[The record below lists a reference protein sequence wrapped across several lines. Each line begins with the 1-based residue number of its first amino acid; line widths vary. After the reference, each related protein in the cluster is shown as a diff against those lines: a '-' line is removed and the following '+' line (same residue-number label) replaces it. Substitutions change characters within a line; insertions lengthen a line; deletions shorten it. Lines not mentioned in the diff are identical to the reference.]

1 MKNWY
6 LFIAVMLVF
15 SSVQAQ
21 GKIKEGLIQ
30 MELTEVESD
39 DPNTAGF
46 LEGMRGSTQ
55 DIYFSEK
62 KQKTVMNMMGGL
74 VSTTVFTDS
83 ENKEVRTY
91 MDMMGQKLLIK
102 SAITGD
108 ESSDDVQIIVDPSK
122 TKTINGYKCKLA
134 TIIPKDDSG
143 QDVKM
148 EIYFTEEISLIG
160 SISNQIN
167 TKGINGA
174 PLEMSINAQGFKM
187 KYETKKVVTSLNKDA
202 FAEPKGYKEISQEEF
217 EKMMGGFS
225 F

>member
-6 LFIAVMLVF
+6 LLIAVLFLF
-15 SSVQAQ
+15 SSVYAQ

-30 MELTEVESD
+30 MELTQVESD
-39 DPNTAGF
+39 DPNAAGF

-74 VSTTVFTDS
+74 VSTTVITDT
-83 ENKEVRTY
+83 EKKEVRTY

-102 SAITGD
+102 SVLGD
-108 ESSDDVQIIVDPSK
+108 DEGSDDVEIIIDPTK

-134 TIIPKDDSG
+134 TIIPKDDSE

-148 EIYFTEEISLIG
+148 EIYFTEDIALIG

-187 KYETKKVVTSLNKDA
+187 KYETRKVVTSLGKDA
-202 FAEPKGYKEISQEEF
+202 FSEPKGHKEISQAEF